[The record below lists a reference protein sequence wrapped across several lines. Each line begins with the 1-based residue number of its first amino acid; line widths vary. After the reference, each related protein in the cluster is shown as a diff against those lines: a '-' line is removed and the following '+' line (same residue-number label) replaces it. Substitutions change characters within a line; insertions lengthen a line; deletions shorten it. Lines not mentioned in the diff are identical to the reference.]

1 MTLLSRRSV
10 ACTPKQAVLTTLLL
24 LAVLSWASFWVYTQ
38 LVMNTTKEAVEGQ
51 FQERAIYRFDTTLQ
65 QIDAQAERLERQL
78 GALEQSVP
86 VSMTPEEWAR
96 YADRLVDRLQ
106 VPGLVRAGF
115 VDWTAANTP
124 FQSPDPNLEAARTR
138 PEMPEWWQALPET
151 FLQQDGQAP
160 GWWSPLY
167 EEEQSEDTLVSL
179 VWRIR
184 QPNGELRGL
193 LSLDL
198 RLNDWLSQVA
208 RTAEAAPD
216 MTLWLTDRQRRH
228 VVLTQAQVGADPLQP
243 LLDQAESLIPMSIF
257 LTGFEHLKMTDNAMG
272 TDLYYAPTRTGLRL
286 TAALPEMARAAQ
298 TQAFKAENRG
308 YLYGLGLVILLLT
321 LAGLAYIVPALR
333 NLRAFYLDK
342 LTGLPNRPRLMQD
355 LERDS
360 SVTLV
365 LLNLDRF
372 REVNSLFG
380 DGCGDLI
387 LKEVALRLESFMSSE
402 DYAAGRLYRVGGDEF
417 AILLPRC
424 RPELIEQQLVALL
437 AAVRSNPVQWQHHE
451 IAVSATIGAAVPW
464 FDTPREHS
472 LYIHAREAFREAR
485 DKGLHYRV
493 YDGSEP
499 LEQTFEHNQ
508 RWAGKLR
515 DALDEEGLVA
525 WFQPILNNTTGRVDK
540 YECLVRMLDNNGEV
554 VSPGNFLEVAGK
566 LRLEGHITRVMVE
579 TCFARFADSHM
590 QFSINLSYTDL
601 QQEELTDFIIERLD
615 ATGVGTRVIF
625 ELLESAN
632 IENYAQ
638 VHDFVNAVK
647 ARGCRIA
654 IDDFGTG
661 YSNFEHLLQLKVDFI
676 KIDGSLIRN
685 LDKDPNA
692 RRVARG
698 IVGLARSMKIETVAE
713 YVHSSA
719 IQMEVLRL
727 GISFSQGELIGMPA
741 PELLTQVPR
750 ELTQMSYSGRSRVR
764 RSGTLVGNEY

>member
-10 ACTPKQAVLTTLLL
+10 ACTPKQAVMTTILL
-24 LAVLSWASFWVYTQ
+24 LATLSWISFWVYTQ
-38 LVMNTTKEAVEGQ
+38 LVMSTTEEAVEGQ
-51 FQERAIYRFDTTLQ
+51 FQERVIYRFDTARQ
-65 QIDAQAERLERQL
+65 QIDAQAERLERHL
-78 GALEQSVP
+78 VALEQTIPTGMS
-86 VSMTPEEWAR
+86 PEEWTR
-96 YADRLVDRLQ
+96 YADRLVERLQ
-106 VPGLVRAGF
+106 LPGLVRAGF
-115 VDWTAANTP
+115 VEWGAVNHQPLNTGPDSGAAKTHG
-124 FQSPDPNLEAARTR
+124 
-138 PEMPEWWQALPET
+138 EMPPWWQSLPEA
-151 FLQQDGQAP
+151 FLQQDGQVH

-167 EEEQSEDTLVSL
+167 EQKQSEDTLVSL

-184 QPNGELRGL
+184 QPGGQVRGL
-193 LSLDL
+193 LSLDIH
-198 RLNDWLSQVA
+198 LNDWLSDIA
-208 RTAEAAPD
+208 ETAAATSD
-216 MTLWLTDRQRRH
+216 MAVWLTDRQRRQ
-228 VVLTQAQVGADPLQP
+228 VVLTQEKPLSESLQS
-243 LLDQAESLIPMSIF
+243 LISQAESLIPMNVF
-257 LTGFEHLKMTDNAMG
+257 LTGFEHLTMTGDASG

-286 TAALPEMARAAQ
+286 TAALPETARVAQ
-298 TQAFKAENRG
+298 TQTFQSESRR
-308 YLYGLGLVILLLT
+308 YLFVLGGVILLLT
-321 LAGLAYIVPALR
+321 LGGLVYMVPAFQ

-387 LKEVALRLESFMSSE
+387 LKEVALRLESFMSGE
-402 DYAAGRLYRVGGDEF
+402 DYSGGRLYRVGGDEF

-424 RPELIEQQLVALL
+424 RPERIEQQLIALL
-437 AAVRSNPVQWQHHE
+437 AAVRSNPVRWQHHD
-451 IAVSATIGAAVPW
+451 ISVSATIGAAIPW
-464 FDTPREHS
+464 FAAPREHS

-485 DKGLHYRV
+485 EKGLHYRV

-508 RWAGKLR
+508 FWAARLR

-540 YECLVRMLDNNGEV
+540 YECLVRMLDSNGDV

-566 LRLEGHITRVMVE
+566 LRLEGHITSVMVE

-601 QQEELTDFIIERLD
+601 QQEALIDFIIERLD
-615 ATGVGTRVIF
+615 ATGVGPRVIF

-632 IENYAQ
+632 IDNYARVQ
-638 VHDFVNAVK
+638 DFVNAVK

-750 ELTQMSYSGRSRVR
+750 ELTRMSYSGRSRR
-764 RSGTLVGNEY
+764 QETLLGMDI